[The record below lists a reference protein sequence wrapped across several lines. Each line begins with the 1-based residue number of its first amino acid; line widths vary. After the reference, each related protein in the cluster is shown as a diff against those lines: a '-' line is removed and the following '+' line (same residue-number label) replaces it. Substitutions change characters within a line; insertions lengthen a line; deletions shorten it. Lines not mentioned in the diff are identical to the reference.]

1 MKRLYF
7 LINKD
12 IQMSKA
18 KTAVQVAHCM
28 TEFVLKNSNTQDFI
42 DWYAN
47 GKEQAKIVLE
57 SPQSLLEKYEN
68 KYISIRDNGY
78 TELEA
83 YTLTCVCL
91 GLLEK
96 DDNKIRYLPSLKG

>member
-28 TEFVLKNSNTQDFI
+28 TEFALKNSDTQEFI

-47 GKEQAKIVLE
+47 GKEQVKIVLE
-57 SPQSLLEKYEN
+57 APQSLLEKYESEH
-68 KYISIRDNGY
+68 ISIRDNGY
-78 TELEA
+78 TELNP

-96 DDNKIRYLPSLKG
+96 EDNKIRYLPSLRG